1 MVLVRTFLI
10 SDCCSFSFNEIRA
23 QARSQKKDCCS
34 FRIIVFCSKQN
45 KKFGFYPRLMEAFL
59 LHSKCT
65 FEAVQDPGDLGSAAA
80 ALQVHGDNQDCHLQ
94 IKQTCV
100 GKQS

>member
-1 MVLVRTFLI
+1 MVLILKISLAHAYMVMVLVRSQNF
-10 SDCCSFSFNEIRA
+10 SDFRLLLQFQDYYFS
-23 QARSQKKDCCS
+23 
-34 FRIIVFCSKQN
+34 VPN
-45 KKFGFYPRLMEAFL
+45 KKKLDSILASWKLFL

-94 IKQTCV
+94 IKQTFV